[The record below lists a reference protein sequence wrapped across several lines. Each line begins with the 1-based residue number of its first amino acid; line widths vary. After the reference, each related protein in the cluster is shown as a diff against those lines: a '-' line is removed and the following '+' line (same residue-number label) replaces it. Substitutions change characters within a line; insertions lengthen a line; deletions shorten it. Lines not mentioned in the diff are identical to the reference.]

1 MITMRFIGSVL
12 LTATLGTVSLS
23 ARAQIPVIDAGALI
37 QLLAEVNTLEQ
48 QLNTARQDLS
58 QAEQQ
63 YQSTVG
69 GRGMGQLLAGTNRN
83 YLPTDWA
90 QLQAAMQGSGAGFT
104 LGADITTNVN
114 SNAVLSAQQMAA
126 LAAPEQDAVQAGRR
140 NAALVQAIS
149 QEALARTSER
159 FTALQTLI
167 NAISTASDQKGILD
181 LVARI
186 TAEQSMLQ
194 NEQTKLNVLSE
205 AALGDELARQQRAR
219 ERALADI
226 GSLRSLPAMGL

>member
-1 MITMRFIGSVL
+1 MTTMRVIGSVL
-12 LTATLGTVSLS
+12 VTISLS
-23 ARAQIPVIDAGALI
+23 TVPLGARAQIPVIDAGALI
-37 QLLAEVNTLEQ
+37 QLVTQVNTLEQ

-69 GRGMGQLLAGTNRN
+69 ARGMEQLLGGTNRN

-90 QLQAAMQGSGAGFT
+90 QLQAAMQGSGPGFA
-104 LGADITTNVN
+104 LGADIGTNIN

-126 LAAPEQDAVQAGRR
+126 LAPPEQDAVQAGRR
-140 NAALVQAIS
+140 GAALVQAIS

-159 FTALQTLI
+159 FAALQTLI
-167 NAISTASDQKGILD
+167 NAISSASDQKGILD
-181 LVARI
+181 LLARI

-194 NEQTKLNVLSE
+194 NEQTKLNVLSQ
-205 AALGDELARQQRAR
+205 AAAGDELARQQRVR
-219 ERALADI
+219 ERAVTDI

>member
-1 MITMRFIGSVL
+1 MATMKVIGSVL
-12 LTATLGTVSLS
+12 VTISLS
-23 ARAQIPVIDAGALI
+23 SVPLGAHAQIPVIDAGALI
-37 QLLAEVNTLEQ
+37 QLITQVNTLEQ

-69 GRGMGQLLAGTNRN
+69 ARGMEQLLGGTNRN

-90 QLQAAMQGSGAGFT
+90 QLQAAMQGSGPGFA
-104 LGADITTNVN
+104 LGADIGTNIN
-114 SNAVLSAQQMAA
+114 SNAVLSAQQMAV
-126 LAAPEQDAVQAGRR
+126 LAPPEQDAVQAGRR
-140 NAALVQAIS
+140 DAALVQAIS

-159 FTALQTLI
+159 FAALQTLI
-167 NAISTASDQKGILD
+167 NAISSASDQKGILD
-181 LVARI
+181 LLARI

-194 NEQTKLNVLSE
+194 NEQTKLNVLSQ
-205 AALGDELARQQRAR
+205 AAAGDELARQQRAR
-219 ERALADI
+219 ERAVTDI